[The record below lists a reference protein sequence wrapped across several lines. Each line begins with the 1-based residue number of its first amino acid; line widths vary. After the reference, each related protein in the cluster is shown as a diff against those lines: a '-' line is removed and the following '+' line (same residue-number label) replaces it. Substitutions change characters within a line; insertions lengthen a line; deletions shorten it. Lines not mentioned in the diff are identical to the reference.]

1 MTGAVL
7 TIKVKVFVDVAPQ
20 LSVAVTVTV
29 YVPDGEAFVTE
40 ITPVPV
46 LPENVPAKPGAA
58 AVNVETDPLS
68 VGVASGV
75 TVKFEANATGPVF
88 G

>member
-1 MTGAVL
+1 M
-7 TIKVKVFVDVAPQ
+7 TIKVKVYLDYETHM
-20 LSVAVTVTV
+20 SVAVTVTV
-29 YVPDGEAFVTE
+29 YVPDGAAFVTE

-46 LPENVPAKPGAA
+46 LPENPPVKSGAD
-58 AVNVETDPLS
+58 AVNVETEPLS

-75 TVKFEANATGPVF
+75 TVKFEFNATGPVF